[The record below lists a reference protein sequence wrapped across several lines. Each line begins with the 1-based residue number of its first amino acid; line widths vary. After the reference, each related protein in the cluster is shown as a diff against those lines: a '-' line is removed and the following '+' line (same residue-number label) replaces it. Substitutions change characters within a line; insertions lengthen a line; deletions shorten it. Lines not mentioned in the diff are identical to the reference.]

1 MELELYRVDELLRTG
16 LTNIV
21 VESAEAGCVVH
32 LASSYSILA
41 LICGIRIDQVL
52 LDAVLR

>member
-16 LTNIV
+16 LTNVV

-32 LASSYSILA
+32 LASNYSVLA
-41 LICGIRIDQVL
+41 LTYEVRIVQVL
-52 LDAVLR
+52 LDVVLQ